1 MSNNVGHIFQVIGP
15 VVDVVFASN
24 AEHQAQLPAIN
35 EALTVKR
42 PDGRCSS
49 TSVRTLCVVWRWT
62 QQMDFVEDSKRLLQV
77 LLSQCLLVIR

>member
-42 PDGRCSS
+42 PDGRDLIIEVQQHIGEN
-49 TSVRTLCVVWRWT
+49 SVRCVA
-62 QQMDFVEDSKRLLQV
+62 MDSTDGLRRGAEIQKRV
-77 LLSQCLLVIR
+77 NRCL